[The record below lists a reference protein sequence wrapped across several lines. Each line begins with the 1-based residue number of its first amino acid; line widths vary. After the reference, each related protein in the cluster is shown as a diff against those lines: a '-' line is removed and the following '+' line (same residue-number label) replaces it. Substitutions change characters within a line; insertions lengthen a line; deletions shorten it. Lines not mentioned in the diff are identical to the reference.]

1 MDPGTPCTLL
11 SHQIRYGRDWFPS
24 QRSLARFSH
33 PDPRWPGL
41 IDAAHFCLVAVS
53 THAGVEEKLFGLAI
67 APHHYLL
74 HGAGCH
80 VQTHVTSLAQHKRK
94 ETSFLRSLAEGFILH
109 LQNLAEVLVQLT
121 KQANIVSREPG
132 QPGCRQPN
140 ASLMASLVSRALWST
155 RPHAFRHRLHVTG
168 AHRGRPLQI
177 VRSATPSEATWPHLQ
192 REATLSPSSVPSSS
206 SLLKPRC
213 SRPPLSV
220 SLSLFPPYLVA

>member
-1 MDPGTPCTLL
+1 MWRAIRPLL
-11 SHQIRYGRDWFPS
+11 YLLLGRGWFPS

-94 ETSFLRSLAEGFILH
+94 ETSFLRSLSEGLILH

-140 ASLMASLVSRALWST
+140 ASYTPRRVGPPINVDARALAS
-155 RPHAFRHRLHVTG
+155 
-168 AHRGRPLQI
+168 GR
-177 VRSATPSEATWPHLQ
+177 ATPTRCCSAEHGSYARGASASQHALHDRCPQ
-192 REATLSPSSVPSSS
+192 R
-206 SLLKPRC
+206 
-213 SRPPLSV
+213 
-220 SLSLFPPYLVA
+220 

>member
-1 MDPGTPCTLL
+1 MDSCGRNVWASTALSRRNLHCTDTAILRLL
-11 SHQIRYGRDWFPS
+11 LGRDWFPS

-33 PDPRWPGL
+33 PDPRWTGL
-41 IDAAHFCLVAVS
+41 IDTSHFCLVAVS

-74 HGAGCH
+74 HDAGCH

-94 ETSFLRSLAEGFILH
+94 ETSFLRRLAEGLILH

-140 ASLMASLVSRALWST
+140 ASLGFGKGGDRVL
-155 RPHAFRHRLHVTG
+155 
-168 AHRGRPLQI
+168 
-177 VRSATPSEATWPHLQ
+177 
-192 REATLSPSSVPSSS
+192 
-206 SLLKPRC
+206 
-213 SRPPLSV
+213 
-220 SLSLFPPYLVA
+220 